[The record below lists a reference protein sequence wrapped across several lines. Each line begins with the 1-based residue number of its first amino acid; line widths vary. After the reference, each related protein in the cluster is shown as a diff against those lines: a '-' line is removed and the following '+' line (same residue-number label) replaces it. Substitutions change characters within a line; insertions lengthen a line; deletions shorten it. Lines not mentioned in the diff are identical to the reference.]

1 MIKKAPFE
9 EHVEEA
15 AEKAG
20 GLLRSR
26 FGIWALGSI
35 SFVESALPVPFIT
48 DPFLIAYILADRQAV
63 WRGLLVTV
71 VTSVIGGIFAY
82 ALAFMFYEFLAYQ
95 FLTGK
100 LAEEFAW
107 IAKEFDKG
115 TFVITI
121 LGAVTPVP
129 YTLVAMA
136 AGFMKANIPIFIF
149 ASIVG
154 RFVRYAIIA
163 WFTYAYGQQA
173 LEMAKQHLLWASIAC
188 FALAFVY
195 FFYLH

>member
-1 MIKKAPFE
+1 MIKAPFE
-9 EHVEEA
+9 DQVEEA

-26 FGIWALGSI
+26 FGLWALGAI
-35 SFVESALPVPFIT
+35 SFAESALPVPFIT
-48 DPFLIAYILADRQAV
+48 DPFLVAYVLADKQAV
-63 WRGLLVTV
+63 WRGLMVTV
-71 VTSVIGGIFAY
+71 ATSVLGGICAY
-82 ALAFMFYEFLAYQ
+82 ALAFLFYDFLASQ
-95 FLTGK
+95 FITGK
-100 LAEEFAW
+100 LAEQFAW

-136 AGFMKANIPIFIF
+136 AGFMKANIPVFIF

-154 RFVRYAIIA
+154 RFVRYAIVA
-163 WFTYAYGQQA
+163 WLTYKYGQQA
-173 LEMAKQHLLWASIAC
+173 LDIAKGHILWASIAC
-188 FALAFVY
+188 FVLAFVY
-195 FFYLH
+195 FYFLH